1 MMSLCV
7 RQLLNPLKLLVIA
20 LVMLAFA
27 GIWAWRSLDSLISMP
42 IL

>member
-7 RQLLNPLKLLVIA
+7 RQLLNPQKLLIIA
-20 LVMLAFA
+20 LVTLALA
-27 GIWAWRSLDSLISMP
+27 GVWAWRSLDSLISMP